1 MNMIS
6 SCTEHGTQRA
16 VVLLLVAGGLAP
28 LDAAEAAPWRS
39 YSLRSQA
46 TVRLARCLSL
56 LCCMPLTLP
65 IINHQVTDACGFR
78 PALSA
83 GWQGTRP
90 CACDASKY
98 VLNCDLTRPKAIAE
112 AAALQGFDV

>member
-1 MNMIS
+1 MLTHRTGVELEMPSDRPTRSLLI
-6 SCTEHGTQRA
+6 A
-16 VVLLLVAGGLAP
+16 AVLL
-28 LDAAEAAPWRS
+28 
-39 YSLRSQA
+39 
-46 TVRLARCLSL
+46 
-56 LCCMPLTLP
+56 PLTLP

-90 CACDASKY
+90 CACDASKH